1 MRTGSTS
8 GCGPALLVPNRP
20 SHAPNA
26 HRASRLPAMVSL
38 RPITDANRA
47 AIEALAVSP
56 SQGRFVSSVR
66 ESLREAAEEADAQ
79 ALYWAVYADET
90 PVGFVMIADE
100 VADPAYIPHFLWKL
114 LIDER
119 YQRHGYGTATLDLIV
134 DYFRSRGVG
143 ADVDERR
150 LRRRQPDRV
159 LRAIRLR
166 ANRCSPRRRGSAP
179 AGDLLNAERPSS
191 GAPEADSRSVAAG
204 EQRSPAAT

>member
-1 MRTGSTS
+1 
-8 GCGPALLVPNRP
+8 
-20 SHAPNA
+20 
-26 HRASRLPAMVSL
+26 MVSL

-79 ALYWAVYADET
+79 ALSWAVYADET

-143 ADVDERR
+143 AISTSAGSGEGSPIGFYERYGFERTGALHGDEVQLR
-150 LRRRQPDRV
+150 LE
-159 LRAIRLR
+159 I
-166 ANRCSPRRRGSAP
+166 S
-179 AGDLLNAERPSS
+179 
-191 GAPEADSRSVAAG
+191 
-204 EQRSPAAT
+204 